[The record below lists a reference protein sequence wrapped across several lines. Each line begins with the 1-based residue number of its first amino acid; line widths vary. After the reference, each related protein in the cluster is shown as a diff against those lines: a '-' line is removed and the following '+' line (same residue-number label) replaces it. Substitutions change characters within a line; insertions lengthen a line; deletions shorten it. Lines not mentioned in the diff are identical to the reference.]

1 MGRWLVAEDLP
12 PMPAPVPAGFTRG
25 PLIATGGRE
34 AIDDNSRILQYTWQ
48 LAGSFGAR
56 IAIIPTASRDF
67 GEAEAVRAL
76 FARWGVDWA
85 DLLPV
90 RTRADAQNTATL
102 AAVQHATAF
111 FFTNGNPL
119 RLSTVLGGTPLAQAI
134 RRGHARGKIA
144 AGSGAAAAFLAEHMI
159 VHAQEGP
166 TPVRG
171 SVRFAP
177 GLGLS
182 NRLLVVADYSDD
194 HWYGP
199 LSIAVTAN
207 PFLLGV
213 GVHANAAI
221 VLHPGNLLEA
231 VGAEPATLADG
242 RQITR
247 TDLYDVGFGQAV
259 YIEGLRVTTLP
270 QEFWYNID
278 HRRVR
283 APENPLLAPQRS
295 SF

>member
-1 MGRWLVAEDLP
+1 
-12 PMPAPVPAGFTRG
+12 MPAPVPAGFTRG
-25 PLIATGGRE
+25 PLIATGGHD
-34 AIDDNSRILQYTWQ
+34 AIDDNSRILQYIWQ

-56 IAIIPTASRDF
+56 IAIVPTASRDF
-67 GEAEAVRAL
+67 DEAEGVRAL
-76 FARWGVDWA
+76 FARWGVDWVEV
-85 DLLPV
+85 LPV
-90 RTRADAQNTATL
+90 RSRADAQDTAAL

-119 RLSTVLGGTPLAQAI
+119 RLSTVLGGTPLATAI

-159 VHAQEGP
+159 AYAQEGP
-166 TPVRG
+166 VPIRG

-182 NRLLVVADYSDD
+182 NRLMLVADYHDD
-194 HWYGP
+194 RWRGP
-199 LSIAVTAN
+199 LGIAVAAN

-242 RQITR
+242 RQIVR
-247 TDLYDVGFGQAV
+247 TDLYDVEFGQPV
-259 YIEGLRVTTLP
+259 HIEGLQVTTLP
-270 QEFWYNID
+270 QEFWYDID
-278 HRRVR
+278 NRRVR